1 MNIVNYKRNTAYKG
15 GYSSYLDGTFHKY
28 QGLDKCLDEIRD
40 TVEGVFAF
48 AEQLQQENEELKDLH
63 WENQEIHKLQEQLEN
78 EKTKYEYGFPISEA
92 CHKKIMDWQD
102 QHWTNQHNA
111 PDLDTRLRKQGA
123 IGGSFT
129 YEFIPTSIGTV
140 GTIVCPACREK
151 ARRNCGDNRER
162 YRELLKEY
170 DAEFE
175 FQGL

>member
-1 MNIVNYKRNTAYKG
+1 MSNLDFKRNTTYKG
-15 GYSSYLDGTFHKY
+15 GYSSYLDGAFHQY
-28 QGLDKCLDEIRD
+28 QGLDKCFDEIRD

-48 AEQLQQENEELKDLH
+48 AERVQQENEELKDLH
-63 WENQEIHKLQEQLEN
+63 WENQEIQNLQKQLEN
-78 EKTKYEYGFPISEA
+78 EKEKNYYGFPISKSENEA
-92 CHKKIMDWQD
+92 ITEWQD

-111 PDLDTRLRKQGA
+111 PDLKTRLRKQGA

-129 YEFIPTSIGTV
+129 YEFVPTSIGTV

-151 ARRNCGDNRER
+151 ARRNCGDDRER

-175 FQGL
+175 FQSI

>member
-1 MNIVNYKRNTAYKG
+1 MDINYKRNTTYKG
-15 GYSSYLDGTFHKY
+15 GYSSYLDGTFHHY

-48 AEQLQQENEELKDLH
+48 AERVQQENEELKDLH
-63 WENQEIHKLQEQLEN
+63 WENQEIQNLQKKLET
-78 EKTKYEYGFPISEA
+78 EKAKYNYGFPISEYGN
-92 CHKKIMDWQD
+92 KKIMEWQD

-111 PDLDTRLRKQGA
+111 PDLKTRLRKQGA

-129 YEFIPTSIGTV
+129 YEFIPTSIGTI

-175 FQGL
+175 FQNL